1 MKQTV
6 SIFAPDINVVS
17 KFSAIQ
23 TWLNSENVLF
33 SMVMESSINN
43 FQMLLMGHA
52 CLSFSALICASCVSV
67 VPALLLPSMVC
78 HFVVSMQERRSAMKI
93 NGLKLTD
100 EALDSLRILQ
110 EDNNSTINGIQ
121 EGIYEI
127 EELVLNPEADA
138 SYGDRL
144 VMMQTLRDIRHLF
157 DLIKVLPGHKY

>member
-1 MKQTV
+1 MPNLV
-6 SIFAPDINVVS
+6 CCVVTS
-17 KFSAIQ
+17 
-23 TWLNSENVLF
+23 L
-33 SMVMESSINN
+33 
-43 FQMLLMGHA
+43 
-52 CLSFSALICASCVSV
+52 
-67 VPALLLPSMVC
+67 
-78 HFVVSMQERRSAMKI
+78 QERRSAMKI